1 MTTLTDDPTINV
13 TNTAATDNVIK
24 SKKKAKSKSQTHI
37 SFLRK
42 KLTKYSDE
50 ILVNTSMVFI
60 PAEIHTTSHHDTK
73 DICWEFNPTTLVTII
88 NGEGKHLHFN
98 TNPGTP
104 EQEAQFV
111 DLDELWEKAH
121 GETCPNGEIHDKIA
135 NAINN
140 DTRFKG
146 VDKQSRRPIVITG
159 RKLISM
165 GATLVSP
172 KTGPWT
178 HAIVHGT
185 GSDKGFHDLTTR
197 ERAALSQLFGRLNGR
212 KDPKDWGE
220 WFVNGGVPKTVVYAP
235 AVVKDIVLSAEKVN
249 RYYAD
254 QATVEGA
261 AGSSAAHAS
270 QPARAVINRDEYR
283 TKMVQEY
290 EERKKMR
297 APTRAEREAAEK
309 DEKKQVKQ
317 REAAKKAERAIERL
331 AKAEANAKAK
341 ADKEAEKEA
350 KAKAKAEK
358 DAEKEAKAKA
368 KAEKEAERENDET
381 GPQGTVSKDDV
392 IIAGLLTQGEYDRLT
407 HVRFPWWATKAKD
420 GVKIANFMKL
430 PELNTNQEYTI
441 TELRQMCKNCGI
453 GNMKDLLEYDKSKSK
468 RYGTIFHKNETNN
481 TYKIY
486 DALADSYN
494 THFKSQ

>member
-1 MTTLTDDPTINV
+1 MTTLTNPTINV
-13 TNTAATDNVIK
+13 TNTAATDNNTK
-24 SKKKAKSKSQTHI
+24 SKKKSKSLTHK

-73 DICWEFNPTTLVTII
+73 DICWEFNPTTLVIII
-88 NGEGKHLHFN
+88 NGDGKMLHFN

-135 NAINN
+135 NAVNN
-140 DTRFKG
+140 DARFKG

-185 GSDKGFHDLTTR
+185 GPDKGFDDLTTR

-235 AVVKDIVLSAEKVN
+235 AVVKDIVLGAEKIN

-261 AGSSAAHAS
+261 AGSSAANAS

-290 EERKKMR
+290 EERRKMR

-309 DEKKQVKQ
+309 EEKKQVKQ
-317 REAAKKAERAIERL
+317 REAAQKAERAIERL
-331 AKAEANAKAK
+331 AKAEEKAAAKAV
-341 ADKEAEKEA
+341 KE
-350 KAKAKAEK
+350 
-358 DAEKEAKAKA
+358 AEKEAKAKA

-392 IIAGLLTQGEYDRLT
+392 IIAGLLTESEYKRLT
-407 HVRFPWWATKAKD
+407 QSRFPWWATKAKE

-430 PELNTNQEYTI
+430 QELNTTQEYTMI
-441 TELRQMCKNCGI
+441 ELRQMCKKCNIDNVKHLFECYTK
-453 GNMKDLLEYDKSKSK
+453 NSN

-481 TYKIY
+481 TYKMY
-486 DALADSYN
+486 EALADSYN